1 MNRRDRRLI
10 ACGTIASVTV
20 LFKIY
25 WLMIDAFTADM
36 SHNISNINVTLTIIL
51 ILSMIGIVWFGL
63 IHDLIF
69 KEKE

>member
-1 MNRRDRRLI
+1 
-10 ACGTIASVTV
+10 
-20 LFKIY
+20 
-25 WLMIDAFTADM
+25 MIDAFTADM